1 MKKILWISLFLN
13 ATLFGFTSEK
23 LSNDLKRELVEHN
36 VWKEGCPVS
45 MDRLRLLTIAYIDFE
60 GKEHTDGK
68 MLVLDAVADN
78 ALAVFKDLHEIKFP
92 IERMELISKYD
103 GDDDASLAANN
114 SSAFC
119 YREITGGGPVSLH
132 GLGVA
137 IDINPIQN
145 PYLGFGGGF
154 KGTVYS
160 GSVSLFPPTGADY
173 LNRTHLRRGMAEQ
186 VVEIFEKHGFTDW
199 GGNWGDGDQGGR
211 IDYQHFAVPR
221 KEAEKLL
228 KIDK

>member
-1 MKKILWISLFLN
+1 MKRIALMSLLFNTL
-13 ATLFGFTSEK
+13 LFGFTSEP
-23 LSNDLKRELVEHN
+23 LSDNLKKELVKRN
-36 VWKEGCPVS
+36 VWKEGCPIS
-45 MDRLRLLTIAYIDFE
+45 MDRLRLLTMSYIDFE
-60 GKEHTDGK
+60 GTKHTDGK
-68 MLVLDAVADN
+68 MVVLDAVADKT
-78 ALAVFKDLHEIKFP
+78 LAVFKDLYEMQFP

-160 GSVSLFPPTGADY
+160 GKTSVFPPKGADY
-173 LNRTHLRRGMAEQ
+173 LNRSHIRRGMVEQ
-186 VVEIFEKHGFTDW
+186 VVDIFKKHGFTDW
-199 GGNWGDGDQGGR
+199 GGDWGDGDQGGR
-211 IDYQHFAVPR
+211 IDYQYFSVPR

>member
-1 MKKILWISLFLN
+1 MRKTSLFCLLFN
-13 ATLFGFTSEK
+13 TLLIGFNSEPI
-23 LSNDLKRELVEHN
+23 SDNLKKELVECN
-36 VWKEGCPVS
+36 VWKEGCPIS
-45 MDRLRLLTIAYIDFE
+45 MDRLRILTLSYIDFE
-60 GKEHTDGK
+60 GTEHTDGK
-68 MLVLDAVADN
+68 MLVLDAVADKT
-78 ALAVFKDLHEIKFP
+78 LAVFKDLYEIKFP
-92 IERMELISKYD
+92 LEKIELISNYN

-119 YREITGGGPVSLH
+119 YRSITGGGAVSLH

-145 PYLGFGGGF
+145 PYLGFGGGA

-160 GSVSLFPPTGADY
+160 GNISVLPPKGVDY
-173 LNRTHLRRGMAEQ
+173 LNREHIRPGMVES
-186 VVEIFEKHGFTDW
+186 VVEIFKKHGFTDW
-199 GGNWGDGDQGGR
+199 GGDWGDGNQGGR